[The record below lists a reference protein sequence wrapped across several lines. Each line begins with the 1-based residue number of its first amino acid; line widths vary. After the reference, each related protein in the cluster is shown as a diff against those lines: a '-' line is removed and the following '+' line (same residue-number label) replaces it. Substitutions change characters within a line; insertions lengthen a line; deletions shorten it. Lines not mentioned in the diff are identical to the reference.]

1 MEKTTEKSIEKSTIW
16 IVGDST
22 VSAFHDSYYY
32 PRYGWGT
39 KLGEFFDKDRF
50 EIRNLA
56 LSGRS
61 SLSFLRE
68 NNYQILMNGIKAGD
82 FLLIGF
88 GHNDEKMEAARFTSP
103 TGDEKT
109 EGSFAYSLFQNYI
122 APAKEK
128 GCQAILCTPIV
139 RRPVDGKWK
148 LEHLHQTITNGTFA
162 GGDYPE
168 VIRQMGERLA
178 IPVVDMTALTK
189 EVYDKMGSENTRY
202 LHAWNSSKVISVD
215 NTHTNEWGA
224 YYNAWLIAK
233 AIQNMQITG
242 LSEYVA
248 ASAIQQAPAREL
260 LHANPDYH
268 EAVFDPNL
276 KQSELWADFEC
287 FKGTV
292 FGSIGEQGDLQKK
305 NFILEP
311 MENKTLHMAVLE
323 NKGKIA
329 EAEDGIAFYY
339 AKIPADAEFSL
350 SAKVK
355 IQRMEQNDQVSFGL
369 MARDEVYIDTWTAD
383 VLGDYVAAGP
393 LKLTQM
399 DGGTAWNNFARKSGA
414 LTQGTVLKKVYQAG
428 EEVTV
433 KIQGTQDGYV
443 CQFGEEEAVSGGF
456 DFKLTSV
463 DPEHVYVGMF
473 AVRNC
478 DVVFS
483 EITFVVDGKK
493 ML

>member
-1 MEKTTEKSIEKSTIW
+1 MEKGMEKSTIW

-22 VSAFHDSYYY
+22 VSAFQDSYYY

-39 KLGEFFDKDRF
+39 KIGEFFDGDRF

-61 SLSFLRE
+61 TLSFLRE
-68 NNYQILMNGIKAGD
+68 DNYRILMEGMKAGD

-88 GHNDEKMEAARFTSP
+88 GHNDEKMEVARFTSP
-103 TGDEKT
+103 VGDET
-109 EGSFAYSLFQNYI
+109 VEGSFAYSLFQNYVV
-122 APAKEK
+122 PAREK

-139 RRPVDGKWK
+139 RRPVDGKWE
-148 LEHLHQTITNGTFA
+148 LEHLHRTVTNGAFA
-162 GGDYPE
+162 GGDYSE
-168 VIRQMGERLA
+168 VIRELGERLA
-178 IPVVDMTALTK
+178 IPVVDLTALTK
-189 EVYDKMGSENTRY
+189 AVYDEMGAENTLY
-202 LHAWNSSKVISVD
+202 LHAWNSSKEVSVD

-224 YYNAWLIAK
+224 FYNAWLLAK
-233 AIQNMQITG
+233 AVLDMRIEG
-242 LSEYVA
+242 LSEYVLDYKIA
-248 ASAIQQAPAREL
+248 QAPKREL
-260 LHANPDYH
+260 LCANPAYH

-292 FGSIGEQGDLQKK
+292 FGSVGEKGELQKE

-311 MENKTLHMAVLE
+311 VGDGMLHMEVLE

-329 EAEDGIAFYY
+329 AAEDGIAFYFTR
-339 AKIPADAEFSL
+339 IPADAEFCL
-350 SAKVK
+350 SAKVT
-355 IQRMEQNDQVSFGL
+355 IQRMELNDQVSFGL
-369 MARDEVYIDTWTAD
+369 MVRDDVYIDTWAAD

-399 DGGTAWNNFARKSGA
+399 AGGTAWNNFARKSGV
-414 LTQGTVLKKVYQAG
+414 LVQGGVLKKQYQKG
-428 EEVTV
+428 DVVDVE
-433 KIQGTQDGYV
+433 IRGTHDGYV

-463 DPEHVYVGMF
+463 DPEHIYVGMF

-478 DVVFS
+478 DVIFS
-483 EITFVVDGKK
+483 EIALVVDGKK
-493 ML
+493 VM